1 MNSNASRPNEAS
13 SPSQTRRLSEAFAS
27 ITGRLG
33 PSETAGA
40 AGATPQL
47 TAMWPRVDV
56 EPSAVMDQLGVQVTW
71 STTSMRRRNAPADCA
86 FFTGVLGGDVLVYAK
101 FFPISGSTRPY
112 RLELQLLPAGDSGTP
127 EANLTHLFRIV
138 DEVLGVDDIAKV
150 IGAYVGHCLGRAG
163 RGDQDRIIA
172 DVSTAIS
179 EVLRDRVA

>member
-1 MNSNASRPNEAS
+1 MNMSASRSPES
-13 SPSQTRRLSEAFAS
+13 STPTQTRRLSEAFAA

-56 EPSAVMDQLGVQVTW
+56 EPSAVMEQLGVEVTW

-86 FFTGVLGGDVLVYAK
+86 FYTGLLGGDVLVYAK
-101 FFPISGSTRPY
+101 FFPIAGSSRPY
-112 RLELQLLPAGDSGTP
+112 RLELQLLPAGDNGTP

-150 IGAYVGHCLGRAG
+150 IGAYLGHCLGRAG
-163 RGDQDRIIA
+163 RSDQDRIIA
-172 DVSTAIS
+172 DVTTALS
-179 EVLRDRVA
+179 EILRDRVA